1 MSCGKEN
8 FRHKVK
14 QAQERDALCV
24 ACSRTRGVDA
34 VDATTSPVCW
44 TWKQMMLPPALYVGH
59 GFGIIPSVLQSFFGS
74 PLFCYPLVFAFGME
88 VFNLGRCML

>member
-1 MSCGKEN
+1 MSRGKEN

-14 QAQERDALCV
+14 QVQERDALCV

-44 TWKQMMLPPALYVGH
+44 TWC
-59 GFGIIPSVLQSFFGS
+59 GIIPSVLQSFFGS
-74 PLFCYPLVFAFGME
+74 PAFEME